1 MLVYETRGITPS
13 SVYLPEIIAHLGED
27 DFGQA
32 LISFLNAVVGAEHC
46 TVFRLDGLTPD
57 GVVAVSHDGS
67 DTARRQCTLYLNKA
81 YWRRDTFLSEAQSV
95 VGTSATSLCR
105 MGVAE
110 LEDRQFS
117 ADIYGATHVGE
128 RILLCGGLPGSKLGV
143 SILRPEDR
151 GNASD
156 EELYE
161 LAALSSTLVSLLGK
175 HVALL
180 DSRADLSLALT
191 SIDHIEA
198 TFCTAS
204 TKLPRREAEVCA
216 RTVLGVSTA
225 GISAE
230 LGIGEETVMT
240 YRKRAYQRLGIASQ
254 RELLL
259 WYVAEWGSCRPRHR
273 STSRALA
280 A

>member
-1 MLVYETRGITPS
+1 MLMYETRGVTPAS
-13 SVYLPEIIAHLGED
+13 AYLPGIITHLGDD
-27 DFGQA
+27 DFGPA
-32 LISFLNAVVGAEHC
+32 LIAFLNAAVGAEHC

-67 DTARRQCTLYLNKA
+67 DTARRQCSLYLSKS
-81 YWRRDTFLSEAQSV
+81 YWRRDTFLSEAQRSSDAV
-95 VGTSATSLCR
+95 TPSLCR
-105 MGVAE
+105 MGIAE
-110 LEDRQFS
+110 LTDRQFS
-117 ADIYGATHVGE
+117 ADIYGATRVGE
-128 RILLCGGLPGSKLGV
+128 RILLCGGRPGSRLGV
-143 SILRPEDR
+143 SILRPEGR
-151 GNASD
+151 GHATD

-161 LAALSSTLVSLLGK
+161 LAAVSGTLVSLLSK

-180 DSRADLSLALT
+180 DSRNELSLALT
-191 SIDHIEA
+191 SIHHIEA
-198 TFCTAS
+198 TFCAAS
-204 TKLPRREAEVCA
+204 VTLPRREAEVCA

-240 YRKRAYQRLGIASQ
+240 YRKRAYQRLNIASQ

-259 WYVAEWGSCRPRHR
+259 WYVAQWGATQPKRMQAMN
-273 STSRALA
+273 TLA